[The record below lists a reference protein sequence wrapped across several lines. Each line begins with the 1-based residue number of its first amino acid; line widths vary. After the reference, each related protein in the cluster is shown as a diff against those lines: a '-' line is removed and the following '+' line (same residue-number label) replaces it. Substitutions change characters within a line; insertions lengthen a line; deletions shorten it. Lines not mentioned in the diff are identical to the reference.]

1 MIRSS
6 TPRITRECDHHADHP
21 AYPPNDTLVLDEDP
35 VTGLLLFAGPSAPGL
50 HTLVV
55 LP

>member
-1 MIRSS
+1 VTI
-6 TPRITRECDHHADHP
+6 TPIIPPT
-21 AYPPNDTLVLDEDP
+21 PPNDTLVLDEDP